1 MKIVYTFKARQ
12 DLRDIYEYIACT
24 LLVPETAGR
33 MTDSIM
39 KKVRTLESMPE
50 RNPMYKEEPWPSQG
64 VRFLPVKSYL
74 VFYTVNFSKETVSVV
89 RIMYAG
95 RDIRNQLNETTEW

>member
-1 MKIVYTFKARQ
+1 
-12 DLRDIYEYIACT
+12 
-24 LLVPETAGR
+24 
-33 MTDSIM
+33 
-39 KKVRTLESMPE
+39 
-50 RNPMYKEEPWPSQG
+50 MYKEEPWLSQG